1 MMLHRYKDTRKIE
14 IYVYVQCSARMLGK
28 KKYLWRENKV
38 NENELFI
45 HQELFRYM

>member
-1 MMLHRYKDTRKIE
+1 MECKDAWE
-14 IYVYVQCSARMLGK
+14 EEN
-28 KKYLWRENKV
+28 YLWREKKV